1 MITKFKKVD
10 NKRRL
15 VLVVDDEK
23 INRELLG
30 FILKNDYEV
39 LYAENG
45 KQALE
50 IITEK
55 RQMLSLVLLDLLM
68 PEMNG
73 FELLEKLKKDVRL
86 KNIPVIVLTSEKP
99 AEVKSLELGAADFIT
114 KPYDVPKVI
123 LARVRRIV
131 ELSEDKMMIKDTE
144 GDSLT
149 GLYNKQFFFKYVQ
162 HIDKYYKEKKMD
174 SLVLNIDHFHLL
186 NELYGRPF
194 GDRVLKLIAENIKSY
209 LVEVYGIGC
218 RVEAD
223 TFYIYCEHQEEYD
236 TFMERLMNGVA
247 KVIKSPKI
255 RIRMGVYNRENQK
268 LGNERKFDQAKLACD
283 RIGENFST
291 SIAFYDMEIHKSMIY
306 SERLINDI
314 HDAIEQN
321 QFIVYYQPVYRITGG
336 KPELNSAEALVRWK
350 HPQLGML
357 GPDRFIPL
365 FENNGLIQMIDY
377 YVWEK
382 AAIQVRKWKDQFGV
396 LLPVS
401 VNVSRIDIQDSG
413 LKDKLLSILKENGLT
428 TKSLYLELTE
438 SAYGDNVEKHIQVV
452 QELRDCGFKVEMDD
466 FGSGYS
472 SLNMLS
478 RLPID
483 VLKLD
488 MEFVS
493 KIHKD
498 AKSYRLVEIIMDIA
512 GYLEVPVIAEGVEIP
527 EQLKLVK
534 KVGCEYVQGYHFSK
548 PVPPNEFERFLKRRS
563 V

>member
-10 NKRRL
+10 NTRRL

-23 INRELLG
+23 VNRDMLG
-30 FILKNDYEV
+30 YILHNDYEV
-39 LYAENG
+39 IYAENG
-45 KQALE
+45 KEALKV
-50 IITEK
+50 IKEK

-68 PEMNG
+68 PEMDG
-73 FELLEKLKKDVRL
+73 FTLLEQLKKDVQLRT
-86 KNIPVIVLTSEKP
+86 IPVIVLTSEKP
-99 AEVKSLELGAADFIT
+99 AEIKSLELGAADFIT

-144 GDSLT
+144 RDALT
-149 GLYNKQFFFKYVQ
+149 GLYNKQFFFKYAQ
-162 HIDKYYKEKKMD
+162 HIDKYYKEKRMD
-174 SLVLNIDHFHLL
+174 CLVLNIDHFHLL
-186 NELYGRPF
+186 NELYGRQF
-194 GDRVLKLIAENIKSY
+194 GDKVLKLVAENIKNY
-209 LVEVYGIGC
+209 LVDIYGISC

-223 TFYIYCEHQEEYD
+223 TFYLYCEHQEDYNPLIEQ
-236 TFMERLMNGVA
+236 LMNGISA
-247 KVIKSPKI
+247 EIKSPKI
-255 RIRMGVYNRENQK
+255 HVRMGVYNRDDQK

-283 RIGENFST
+283 RIRENFST
-291 SIAFYDMEIHKSMIY
+291 SIAFYDMELHRSMIY

-314 HDAIEQN
+314 HEAVEQN
-321 QFIVYYQPVYRITGG
+321 QFMVYYQPVYSVTGT
-336 KPELNSAEALVRWK
+336 KPELKSAEALVRWK
-350 HPQLGML
+350 HPELGML
-357 GPDRFIPL
+357 NPESFIPL
-365 FENNGLIQMIDY
+365 FENNGLIQLVDY

-382 AAIQVRKWKDQFGV
+382 AAKQVRSWKEKFGV
-396 LLPVS
+396 QLPVS
-401 VNVSRIDIQDSG
+401 VNVSRIDIHDSG
-413 LKDKLLSILKENGLT
+413 LKEKLLSILKENGLT
-428 TKSLYLELTE
+428 TESLYLELTE
-438 SAYGDNVEKHIQVV
+438 SAYGDNVEKHIRVV

-498 AKSYRLVEIIMDIA
+498 AKSYRLVEIVMDIA
-512 GYLEVPVIAEGVEIP
+512 GYLDVPVIAEGVEVE

-534 KVGCEYVQGYHFSK
+534 KVGCKYVQGFYFSK
-548 PVPPNEFERFLKRRS
+548 PVPPSEFECLLQ
-563 V
+563 